1 MYGAWRQCANERGIA
16 SIMAIFIMVMML
28 VAGIFLVRMS
38 STEGE
43 IAYGSVAAEGS
54 FFAAD
59 AAINVGVARVDL
71 LPPLVVAGGPCATS
85 APIGNYT
92 YTLAAGTGADANC
105 FLNTIQK
112 AGYSIG
118 SGTGYNPGGFVFYNY
133 AMTGS
138 GTPTPSALQPLKQ
151 GRRAVDA
158 QVSFGP
164 VAQ

>member
-1 MYGAWRQCANERGIA
+1 MHGVWRQCANERGIA
-16 SIMAIFIMVMML
+16 SVMAIFIMVMML

-38 STEGE
+38 ATEGD
-43 IAYGSVAAEGS
+43 IAYGSVSAEGA

-59 AAINVGVARVDL
+59 AGINVGVARVDQ
-71 LPPLVVAGGPCATS
+71 LPPLVAAGGPCATS
-85 APIGNYT
+85 STIGNYT
-92 YTLAAGTGADANC
+92 YSLTPGPGADANC
-105 FLNTIQK
+105 FLSTVQK

-133 AMTGS
+133 AMTGT
-138 GTPTPSALQPLKQ
+138 GTPTTTFKKAQ
-151 GRRAVDA
+151 RAVDA

>member
-1 MYGAWRQCANERGIA
+1 MYGSWRQCTNERGIA
-16 SIMAIFIMVMML
+16 SVMAIFVMVMML

-43 IAYGSVAAEGS
+43 IAYGSVSAEGS

-59 AAINVGVARVDL
+59 AGINVGVARVDL
-71 LPPLVVAGGPCATS
+71 LPPLVAVGGPCAATG
-85 APIGNYT
+85 AIGNYT
-92 YTLAAGTGADANC
+92 YALGAGAGADVNC

-133 AMTGS
+133 AITGT
-138 GTPTPSALQPLKQ
+138 GTPTTTFKKAQ
-151 GRRAVDA
+151 RAVDA

>member
-1 MYGAWRQCANERGIA
+1 MHGSWRQCTNERGIA
-16 SIMAIFIMVMML
+16 SVMAIFIMVILL

-38 STEGE
+38 STEGD
-43 IAYGSVAAEGS
+43 IAYGSMSAEGS

-59 AAINVGVARVDL
+59 AGINVGVARVDQ
-71 LPPLVVAGGPCATS
+71 LPPLVAAGGPCATTS
-85 APIGNYT
+85 ALGSYT
-92 YTLAAGTGADANC
+92 YSLQAGSGADTNC

-133 AMTGS
+133 ALTGT
-138 GTPTPSALQPLKQ
+138 GTGPRNAQ
-151 GRRAVDA
+151 RAIDA

>member
-1 MYGAWRQCANERGIA
+1 MRGSWRQCTDERGIA
-16 SIMAIFIMVMML
+16 SVMAIFIMVMML

-38 STEGE
+38 STEGD
-43 IAYGSVAAEGS
+43 IAYGGLSAEGS

-59 AAINVGVARVDL
+59 AGINVGIDRVDK
-71 LPPLVVAGGPCATS
+71 LPPVVAVGGPCGTTS
-85 APIGNYT
+85 TLGAYT
-92 YTLAAGTGADANC
+92 YVLAPTPGTLADANC

-133 AMTGS
+133 AVTGT
-138 GTPTPSALQPLKQ
+138 GTGPRSAQ
-151 GRRAVDA
+151 RAIDA

>member
-1 MYGAWRQCANERGIA
+1 MHGVWRQCANERGIA
-16 SIMAIFIMVMML
+16 SVMAIFIMVMML

-38 STEGE
+38 STEGD
-43 IAYGSVAAEGS
+43 IAYGSVSAEGS

-59 AAINVGVARVDL
+59 AAINVGVSRVDL
-71 LPPLVVAGGPCATS
+71 LPPLVVAGGPCATT
-85 APIGNYT
+85 AAIGNYT
-92 YTLAAGTGADANC
+92 YALAAGTGADANC

-133 AMTGS
+133 AVTGA
-138 GTPTPSALQPLKQ
+138 GTGPRSAS
-151 GRRAVDA
+151 RTIDA
-158 QVSFGP
+158 QVSYGP

>member
-1 MYGAWRQCANERGIA
+1 MRGSWRQCTDERGIA
-16 SIMAIFIMVMML
+16 SVMAIFIMVMML

-38 STEGE
+38 STEGD
-43 IAYGSVAAEGS
+43 IAYGGLSAEGS

-59 AAINVGVARVDL
+59 AGINVGIDRVDK
-71 LPPLVVAGGPCATS
+71 LPPVVAVGGPCGTTGTLGA
-85 APIGNYT
+85 YT
-92 YTLAAGTGADANC
+92 YVLAPTPGTLADANC
-105 FLNTIQK
+105 FLSTIQK

-133 AMTGS
+133 AIS
-138 GTPTPSALQPLKQ
+138 GTGTGPRSAQ
-151 GRRAVDA
+151 RAIDA